1 MTSEHPLWVCGVYMY
16 WYMFTNDPVARDV
29 PQRAI
34 IWLLGGAG
42 PAEPIKCN
50 KTIPFPLASVTAAWF
65 PQSAA
70 SVKVFGMPKPDTL
83 VYFLGT
89 VLAENAH

>member
-65 PQSAA
+65 PIPRMVRIEDIHLRH
-70 SVKVFGMPKPDTL
+70 SVRFT
-83 VYFLGT
+83 F
-89 VLAENAH
+89 